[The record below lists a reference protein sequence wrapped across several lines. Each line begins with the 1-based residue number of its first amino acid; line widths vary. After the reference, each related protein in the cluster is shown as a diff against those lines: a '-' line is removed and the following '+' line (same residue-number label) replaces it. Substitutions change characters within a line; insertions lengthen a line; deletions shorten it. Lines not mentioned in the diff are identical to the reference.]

1 MFHQEEKIESKES
14 LNQIIE
20 HVENLREIFK
30 TGKTKSLQFRLTQLD
45 CLGAFMQECESSIK
59 AALYEDLHKSSQ
71 EAYMLEM
78 GIVNRE
84 IRETRKNLAS
94 WMKVNKVPTML
105 AAQPASSS
113 TRPEPLGVVCIISPW
128 NYPFQLSL
136 MPLIGAIAAGN
147 CVILKPS
154 ELAPS
159 TSRMLAEH
167 LPNYLDKSCFKVVE
181 GGVRETT
188 ALLGERFDHIFFTG
202 GQSIGKIVASA
213 AAKYLTPV
221 TLELGGKSPCIV
233 DDSANIPVTAE
244 RIIWGKF
251 ANAGQTCIAPDYVL
265 VDQDVLE
272 TLLHCM
278 KEKLKQFYGKDPKQS
293 PDYGRIINLKHYQR
307 LLKLLSDTGHIFIGG
322 EADDKERYIAPTI
335 LTNISADAS
344 IMDKDAE
351 IFGPILPIMTYQNVD
366 DAISFVNSRPKPL
379 TIYLF
384 SENKKMQERIQ
395 NETSSGSLVIN
406 HTLLQ
411 GGILTLPFGGVGDS
425 GMGAYHGKKTFDRF
439 SHEKAIFQ
447 KTTQWGLFDLSSYVI
462 YPPYSNTK
470 ETLLR
475 KLV

>member
-1 MFHQEEKIESKES
+1 
-14 LNQIIE
+14 
-20 HVENLREIFK
+20 
-30 TGKTKSLQFRLTQLD
+30 
-45 CLGAFMQECESSIK
+45 
-59 AALYEDLHKSSQ
+59 
-71 EAYMLEM
+71 
-78 GIVNRE
+78 
-84 IRETRKNLAS
+84 
-94 WMKVNKVPTML
+94 
-105 AAQPASSS
+105 
-113 TRPEPLGVVCIISPW
+113 
-128 NYPFQLSL
+128 
-136 MPLIGAIAAGN
+136 
-147 CVILKPS
+147 
-154 ELAPS
+154 
-159 TSRMLAEH
+159 
-167 LPNYLDKSCFKVVE
+167 
-181 GGVRETT
+181 
-188 ALLGERFDHIFFTG
+188 
-202 GQSIGKIVASA
+202 
-213 AAKYLTPV
+213 
-221 TLELGGKSPCIV
+221 
-233 DDSANIPVTAE
+233 VTAE

>member
-1 MFHQEEKIESKES
+1 
-14 LNQIIE
+14 
-20 HVENLREIFK
+20 
-30 TGKTKSLQFRLTQLD
+30 
-45 CLGAFMQECESSIK
+45 
-59 AALYEDLHKSSQ
+59 
-71 EAYMLEM
+71 
-78 GIVNRE
+78 
-84 IRETRKNLAS
+84 
-94 WMKVNKVPTML
+94 
-105 AAQPASSS
+105 
-113 TRPEPLGVVCIISPW
+113 
-128 NYPFQLSL
+128 